1 MSQVRVSGNASGTG
15 ILTVTSPNTNS
26 NYTLTLP
33 AATGTVLTNNTLP
46 AGTVLQVVQ
55 GSSSTGV
62 INNTGTYADTG
73 LTATITPASSANKIL
88 INASVPFQLGT
99 NGGSGQLQF
108 NIVRN
113 STELVSNLSV
123 NNVSAI
129 VQLGLCQMMLWL
141 DSPSTTSAT
150 TYKIQFRELAMSGRY
165 GNSAV
170 IPTWNAA
177 QTGVIQVMEI
187 AG

>member
-1 MSQVRVSGNASGTG
+1 MTISINGSGTITGLSAGGLPDASITAADLASGAAR
-15 ILTVTSPNTNS
+15 S
-26 NYTLTLP
+26 NF
-33 AATGTVLTNNTLP
+33 G
-46 AGTVLQVVQ
+46 AGAVLQVVQ

-73 LTATITPASSANKIL
+73 LTVTITPSSASSKIL
-88 INASVPFQLGT
+88 IQASLPFQLGT
-99 NGGSGQLQF
+99 NGGIGQLQF

-113 STELVSNLSV
+113 STEVVSNLSV

-129 VQLGLCQMMLWL
+129 VQLALCQTMLWL

-150 TYKIQFRELAMSGRY
+150 TYKIQFRELSMSGRY
-165 GNSAV
+165 GNTAA

-177 QTGVIQVMEI
+177 QYGVIQVMEI

>member
-1 MSQVRVSGNASGTG
+1 MAISQIGNAAIAAGAG
-15 ILTVTSPNTNS
+15 IATSK
-26 NYTLTLP
+26 L
-33 AATGTVLTNNTLP
+33 G
-46 AGTVLQVVQ
+46 AGAVLQVVQ
-55 GSSSTGV
+55 GSSTTGV

-73 LTATITPASSANKIL
+73 LTATITPTSTSNKIL
-88 INASVPFQLGT
+88 IQASIPFQMGT
-99 NGGSGQLQF
+99 NSGTGQLQF

-129 VQLGLCQMMLWL
+129 VQLAMIQVLLWL
-141 DSPSTTSAT
+141 DSPNTTSAT
-150 TYKIQFRELAMSGRY
+150 TYKIQFRELSMSGRY
-165 GNSAV
+165 GNSAT

-177 QTGVIQVMEI
+177 QTGVIQLLEV

>member
-1 MSQVRVSGNASGTG
+1 MALSKIADAGLD
-15 ILTVTSPNTNS
+15 LTAAAIPVLNS
-26 NYTLTLP
+26 SSM
-33 AATGTVLTNNTLP
+33 P
-46 AGTVLQVVQ
+46 AGSVLQVVQ

-62 INNTGTYADTG
+62 VNNTSTYADTG
-73 LTATITPASSANKIL
+73 LTVSITPSSASSKIL
-88 INASVPFQLGT
+88 IQASLPFQLGT
-99 NGGSGQLQF
+99 NSGTGQLQF
-108 NIVRN
+108 RIVRD
-113 STELVSNLSV
+113 STDLVSNLSV

-129 VQLGLCQMMLWL
+129 VQLALVQNLIWL

-150 TYKIQFRELAMSGRY
+150 TYKIQFRELSMGNRY

-170 IPTWNAA
+170 IPAWNDS

>member
-1 MSQVRVSGNASGTG
+1 MAISTIGTNSLASGAVTNASIAAGAGISTSKLGTG
-15 ILTVTSPNTNS
+15 
-26 NYTLTLP
+26 
-33 AATGTVLTNNTLP
+33 A
-46 AGTVLQVVQ
+46 VLQVVQ

-88 INASVPFQLGT
+88 IKASVPFQLGT